1 MINQLK
7 EKISSAFPIDIAD
20 RNKTIFIAGMGRSG
34 TTWVAETINYSNE
47 FRILFEPFF
56 PAKTKQLKD
65 YQYIQYIRPN
75 NKKDKYFSP
84 ASSIIRGE
92 IRNQWIDQFNKKYIY
107 TKRLIKDIHCNLMLG
122 WIKENFPGVPILF
135 VIRHPLQ
142 VISSWQKLG
151 WGIEALGER
160 SDYEIVISQKQILK
174 DYPIIEKAINKF
186 NIKTNFEKFLFLW
199 CIYHYVPL
207 QQLMPNGMHI
217 IFYENL
223 LINPMKEFT
232 KIFNFLDYNPNLK
245 KINKIINLPSST
257 NFQKRNIDSSKDI
270 LSNGWK
276 QKFIIEDQYKCF
288 ELLSYF
294 NLSGLY
300 DNEGYPKN
308 PF

>member
-1 MINQLK
+1 
-7 EKISSAFPIDIAD
+7 
-20 RNKTIFIAGMGRSG
+20 
-34 TTWVAETINYSNE
+34 
-47 FRILFEPFF
+47 
-56 PAKTKQLKD
+56 
-65 YQYIQYIRPN
+65 
-75 NKKDKYFSP
+75 
-84 ASSIIRGE
+84 
-92 IRNQWIDQFNKKYIY
+92 
-107 TKRLIKDIHCNLMLG
+107 MLG
-122 WIKENFPGVPILF
+122 WIKENFQGVPILF

-160 SDYEIVISQKQILK
+160 SDYEIVISQEQILK

-232 KIFNFLDYNPNLK
+232 KIFNFLEYNPNLK